1 MQFDFSKLLE
11 PQKAHVMKLMDS
23 LYVNGV
29 AVDASSTGT
38 GKTYCASWVAKH
50 FNSPVV
56 IIAPKV
62 VIPSWNA
69 VLSEFGI
76 KSHVTINYEK
86 LVRGNT
92 EYLSFKNNR
101 DDDPDDYL
109 FNLPKNALV
118 ILDECH
124 KCKGWNSKNSDM
136 LIALKRNNYKLLML
150 SATAAT
156 NPLEMKSIGYA
167 TTLHNLVSFRN
178 FIFDCGAYTGR
189 FGGYQIDIA
198 SRKTIEAMVNI
209 HDKLFNQFKI
219 ASRMTIDM
227 FGKIFPDNRVLAE
240 CYDMGTNTAKINR
253 VYEIMEQELAEL
265 EESSANYSEHVFAVM
280 TRARRKVEILK
291 VPAMV
296 EMIEDLYDE
305 GISPVVFVN
314 YTNTVEAIENQL
326 NRNRKFDGMIS
337 KIVGGQNDKV
347 RQSDIA
353 DFQSDRKRICIV
365 NIQAGGVGVSL
376 HDLNGKHPRHSILCP
391 TWSAINMLQSLG
403 RCARAEAK
411 TAVVQKV
418 LFASQTIEETICK
431 RVKDKLSC
439 LEALNDG
446 DLDFS
451 LSLKF

>member
-1 MQFDFSKLLE
+1 MNFDFSKLLE
-11 PQKAHVMKLMDS
+11 PQKAHVMKLIDS
-23 LYVNGV
+23 LYINGV

-92 EYLSFKNNR
+92 EYLSFKNNS
-101 DDDPDDYL
+101 DDSPDDYL

-136 LIALKRNNYKLLML
+136 LIALKRNNYKLLLL

-189 FGGYQIDIA
+189 FGGYQIDI
-198 SRKTIEAMVNI
+198 N
-209 HDKLFNQFKI
+209 
-219 ASRMTIDM
+219 
-227 FGKIFPDNRVLAE
+227 
-240 CYDMGTNTAKINR
+240 
-253 VYEIMEQELAEL
+253 
-265 EESSANYSEHVFAVM
+265 
-280 TRARRKVEILK
+280 
-291 VPAMV
+291 
-296 EMIEDLYDE
+296 
-305 GISPVVFVN
+305 
-314 YTNTVEAIENQL
+314 
-326 NRNRKFDGMIS
+326 
-337 KIVGGQNDKV
+337 
-347 RQSDIA
+347 
-353 DFQSDRKRICIV
+353 
-365 NIQAGGVGVSL
+365 
-376 HDLNGKHPRHSILCP
+376 
-391 TWSAINMLQSLG
+391 
-403 RCARAEAK
+403 
-411 TAVVQKV
+411 
-418 LFASQTIEETICK
+418 
-431 RVKDKLSC
+431 
-439 LEALNDG
+439 
-446 DLDFS
+446 
-451 LSLKF
+451 